1 MQAEAPNRL
10 IQNFGMP
17 YRRNQRQHGGHIRAK
32 CLQGNLSL
40 VGDGRRFHLE
50 RVNRVD
56 LDLPPKLRQ
65 PVKSQ
70 NSANGEFDSWEH
82 LEESSRKK

>member
-1 MQAEAPNRL
+1 
-10 IQNFGMP
+10 
-17 YRRNQRQHGGHIRAK
+17 
-32 CLQGNLSL
+32 
-40 VGDGRRFHLE
+40 
-50 RVNRVD
+50 VNRVD